1 MNENFPRK
9 WPKIF
14 LIMAKTSPGNGTGGP
29 GNMPRGPGNV
39 AGGPGNK

>member
-14 LIMAKTSPGNGTGGP
+14 LIMAKISPGNGPGGP